1 MINSNSPAKMSYTS
15 YGTTTTVEFPTSDIG
30 LEELF
35 NAFKTVMVG
44 ATFSESQIIDFVIEM
59 GEHYSEY
66 KRDRDE

>member
-1 MINSNSPAKMSYTS
+1 MIDTRQPAKMSYTS

-44 ATFSESQIIDFVIEM
+44 ATFSESQIIDLVIEL
-59 GEHYSEY
+59 GQHYSENKTY
-66 KRDRDE
+66 RDE